1 MGGLGGGEP
10 DSVLSPPKPA
20 EGCRSPPRAAEGC
33 RRLRMSFLS
42 CFPLWLW
49 FFSVGLL
56 GCLGELFF
64 VDVYEDSAS
73 YSSKPRAGAKIELR
87 TSSVE
92 LDFNTKSSTSTQI
105 RSTISPEC
113 ERGAQFQCKIV
124 DVYEDSASYSS
135 KPRAWSSI
143 LTKNR

>member
-1 MGGLGGGEP
+1 MYVFYLGGRRGGEP
-10 DSVLSPPKPA
+10 GCLLRPPKAP
-20 EGCRSPPRAAEGC
+20 EGC
-33 RRLRMSFLS
+33 RRLPKAPEGCRMPFWAFLS
-42 CFPLWLW
+42 CFALWLW

-56 GCLGELFF
+56 GGLGVLFF

-73 YSSKPRAGAKIELR
+73 YSSKPRAGAKIELQ

-105 RSTISPEC
+105 RSTISPDC

-124 DVYEDSASYSS
+124 DVYEESV
-135 KPRAWSSI
+135 K
-143 LTKNR
+143 